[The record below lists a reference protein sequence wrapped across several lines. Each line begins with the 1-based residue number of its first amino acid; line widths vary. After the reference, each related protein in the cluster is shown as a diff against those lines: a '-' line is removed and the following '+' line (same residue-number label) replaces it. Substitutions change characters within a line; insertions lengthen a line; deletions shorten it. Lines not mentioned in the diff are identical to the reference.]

1 MSTRTLRLNMPQWQ
15 GGAEPAY
22 RFGGELLRW
31 LAPAHDGP
39 EETVEVAAADGQPL
53 ETEHSSMPIAPYMQQ

>member
-1 MSTRTLRLNMPQWQ
+1 MPTRTLRLNMPQWQ

-39 EETVEVAAADGQPL
+39 EETDEVAAADGQPL